1 MSWGLGVVYTPGPDG
16 RTNLRRPLQPNWENV
31 PARPR
36 IPDFCTTMQ
45 RPGLRLR
52 HAIAWRRAARS
63 SSSSM
68 RSMSHTFMRDW
79 RVTP

>member
-1 MSWGLGVVYTPGPDG
+1 MSWGLGVVYTLRPDG
-16 RTNLRRPLQPNWENV
+16 RTNLRSSERLNWENA
-31 PARPR
+31 PTSPR